1 VFKLKQFLDKL
12 VKKRLNQLLWLIR
25 LIELSLN
32 LNMMV
37 KLCIRTSYVLLI
49 WSMLLSPL
57 IRARTWVTFWLN
69 QNKVQLLSDQ
79 EKNVGLSP

>member
-1 VFKLKQFLDKL
+1 MFKLKQFLDKL